1 MKSTVLAART
11 HAARQRIALA
21 LPELAVRLGVDVV
34 SLPTAKD
41 PAVEAML
48 QFEAVADFMD
58 AALAVRAEGEG
69 ATTAGAA
76 SSTSAAGKRARNGRT
91 E

>member
-1 MKSTVLAART
+1 MKPTILAARS
-11 HAARQRIALA
+11 HAARQRIAAAMPQLA
-21 LPELAVRLGVDVV
+21 ARLGVESV
-34 SLPTAKD
+34 SLPTSKD

-48 QFEAVADFMD
+48 QLEAVADFMD
-58 AALAVRAEGEG
+58 AALAVRADGEG

-76 SSTSAAGKRARNGRT
+76 SSTSATGRKARNGRT